1 VNSDV
6 TLSGLGYYAD
16 PITGNVDS
24 NAVAFYQ
31 CADTACLTTGTLLAS
46 TNVTDAYPING
57 HFRYVTISPID
68 LVAGVS
74 YEVAGVSNAD
84 NYTWNDPGFAVNPA
98 VSILDTSGQES
109 RWSKIGTPDFLT
121 GSGFIDIPGED
132 GYWGPNVFFGAPS
145 FATLEPST
153 WAMMLLGFLGLGF
166 AGHRRAKK
174 SPLAA

>member
-1 VNSDV
+1 
-6 TLSGLGYYAD
+6 
-16 PITGNVDS
+16 
-24 NAVAFYQ
+24 
-31 CADTACLTTGTLLAS
+31 
-46 TNVTDAYPING
+46 
-57 HFRYVTISPID
+57 
-68 LVAGVS
+68 
-74 YEVAGVSNAD
+74 
-84 NYTWNDPGFAVNPA
+84 VNPA